1 MAHVN
6 DCKYQPFVS
15 RKTNET
21 KIHLL
26 VGTLCLKFL
35 LTICEFRKIA
45 MSIELFCVK
54 VGNEINPAI
63 SNTRYPDTFTHILA
77 FTQ

>member
-26 VGTLCLKFL
+26 VGTLCRKFL
-35 LTICEFRKIA
+35 L
-45 MSIELFCVK
+45 SYV
-54 VGNEINPAI
+54 
-63 SNTRYPDTFTHILA
+63 H
-77 FTQ
+77 